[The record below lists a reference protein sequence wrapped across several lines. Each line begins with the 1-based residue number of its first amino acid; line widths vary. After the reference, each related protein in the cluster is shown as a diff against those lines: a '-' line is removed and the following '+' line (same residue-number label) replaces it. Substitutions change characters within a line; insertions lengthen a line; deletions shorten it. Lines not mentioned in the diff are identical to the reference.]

1 MQAPGA
7 GSLRC
12 QPASIGPSSLDLQQR
27 LQVCNEAMRPRCRHN
42 PIHFGLGSQ
51 EQHQWRQQRPA
62 GVRCR
67 AQQQSEESLRSCEEG
82 QALEPDEV
90 LTPQQADTQ
99 EPTLPAAQSMPGDAV
114 RWQLASRAVGGP
126 ASNLTP
132 LLGLGGMAVVGAMG
146 ECCSTCAA
154 LPFSIPCCLPVGSVP
169 RWPLLHIS
177 SPMSAKGQVRGRACS
192 LGLGQIL

>member
-1 MQAPGA
+1 MQAPAA

-12 QPASIGPSSLDLQQR
+12 QPASIGPSSLALQQR
-27 LQVCNEAMRPRCRHN
+27 LQACNEAMRPRCCHN

-51 EQHQWRQQRPA
+51 EQHHWRQQRAA

-67 AQQQSEESLRSCEEG
+67 AQQQSDESMRSCEEA

-99 EPTLPAAQSMPGDAV
+99 GPALPAAQSMPGDAV

-146 ECCSTCAA
+146 ECYSTYA
-154 LPFSIPCCLPVGSVP
+154 S
-169 RWPLLHIS
+169 
-177 SPMSAKGQVRGRACS
+177 
-192 LGLGQIL
+192 